1 MIEQYVNNYALALFS
16 LCKESGQSV
25 KDVYDELCGIDQI
38 LSENGDFVIL
48 LSSPVITEEEKLDML
63 KNAFEGNISDTVYDF
78 ICVLTENRHITDFSE
93 ICKSFKTLYYQDEN
107 IVEVTVKTTVSLSGE
122 QRQKLISKLESF
134 TGMNIILNE
143 EIDETLIGGIVVNYN
158 DTQIDASIKG
168 RLAKLKTALAAL

>member
-25 KDVYDELCGIDQI
+25 KDVYGELCSIDQI
-38 LSENGDFVIL
+38 LSENGDFVML
-48 LSSPVITEEEKLDML
+48 LSSPVLTEEEKLDML